1 MADIQENVSTGRLD
15 WGGGFTYTGEIRD
28 GEANGYGEIYY
39 EGEKIYEGH
48 LVNNE
53 RSGKGVQYAMGILQY
68 EGDFLHDKRHGK
80 GTQWW
85 PLDHSKYVGDFKEG
99 ERTGKGILYIDEIK
113 RYEGDFVNGKFH
125 GNGVYYDEYGDVSYQ
140 GKFENNG
147 IAYDLAPMNGNKW
160 VSVFSVDGKR
170 IAESYKLTFS
180 LQPHTQDLKDEVELY
195 LRLVDD
201 PTEKVS
207 ALGISAH
214 FTSKGK
220 NAFILGG
227 FPAGLRDGKMTVQL
241 KGGERI
247 TLNPSDIS
255 HDMNVNDGSID
266 ENVVYNLDKDT
277 LQTLCDGEI
286 ISINLTGSSRWSQKL
301 VGEEI
306 TFLLRAFWNGTY
318 NNSDYVNYL
327 QLSPAA
333 PKFNR
338 TQGCYIATAVYG
350 SYDCPEVW
358 TLRRFRDYTL
368 DENLLGRIFI
378 KIYYATSPTLVKWF
392 GQSNVFK
399 SLLRNGLDR
408 LVTALQ
414 RKGYEDTPYNDKY

>member
-15 WGGGFTYTGEIRD
+15 WDGGFTYIGEIRD
-28 GEANGYGEIYY
+28 GVANGHGEIYY
-39 EGEKIYEGH
+39 EGEKIYEGN

-53 RSGKGVQYAMGILQY
+53 RSGKGAQYAMGILQY

-80 GTQWW
+80 G
-85 PLDHSKYVGDFKEG
+85 
-99 ERTGKGILYIDEIK
+99 ILFIDEKK
-113 RYEGDFVNGKFH
+113 RYEGDFVN
-125 GNGVYYDEYGDVSYQ
+125 EYGDISYQ
-140 GKFENNG
+140 GKFENNS

-160 VSVFSVDGKR
+160 VSVSSVDGER

-180 LQPHTQDLKDEVELY
+180 LPPIIQDLKDDVELY
-195 LRLVDD
+195 LRLVDKA
-201 PTEKVS
+201 PEKVS
-207 ALGISAH
+207 ALSISAH
-214 FTSKGK
+214 FTSKGR

-227 FPAGLRDGKMTVQL
+227 SPADLRFGKMTVQL
-241 KGGERI
+241 KGEESV
-247 TLNPSDIS
+247 TLNPLDIS

-266 ENVVYNLDKDT
+266 EEVVYKLDKDT
-277 LQTLCDGEI
+277 LKTLCDGEI
-286 ISINLTGSSRWSQKL
+286 ISIKLTGRTHWSQKL

-318 NNSDYVNYL
+318 NSSDYVTYL
-327 QLSPAA
+327 QQSPAA
-333 PKFNR
+333 PKFNG

>member
-99 ERTGKGILYIDEIK
+99 ERTGKGILYFDEIK

>member
-207 ALGISAH
+207 ALGISVH

>member
-113 RYEGDFVNGKFH
+113 RYEGDFVNGIFH